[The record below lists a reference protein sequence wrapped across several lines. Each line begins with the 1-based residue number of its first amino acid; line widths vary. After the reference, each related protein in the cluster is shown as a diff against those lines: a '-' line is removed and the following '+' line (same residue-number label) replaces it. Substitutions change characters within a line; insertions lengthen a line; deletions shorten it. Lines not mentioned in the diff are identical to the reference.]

1 MKAYKYDSDFYC
13 AGQQD
18 CQLDPI
24 ATKREGH
31 EVWLLPANCTWAEPL
46 EEKEGY
52 KIKWN
57 GEAWE
62 YEEIPV
68 PPEPEPPTLEE
79 VKEQKI
85 NELKAIRDFKE
96 MEPVLYAEHKFD
108 FDSKSYERITAA
120 IYALDMQG
128 ATSTINWTLADN
140 GSTPVTANDLR
151 GVIAAAAVRS
161 DALHTAYRALK
172 SQVQAA
178 ETVDDVNNITWP
190 ED

>member
-1 MKAYKYDSDFYC
+1 MYAYKYDSDFYY

-31 EVWLLPANCTWAEPL
+31 EVWLLPANCTWEEPL
-46 EEKEGY
+46 TEKEGY

-57 GEAWE
+57 GEVWE

-68 PPEPEPPTLEE
+68 PPEPEPPTLDE
-79 VKEQKI
+79 VKANKI
-85 NELKAIRDFKE
+85 NELKGIRDTKE

-161 DALHTAYRALK
+161 DALHTTYRTLK

-178 ETVDDVNNITWP
+178 ETVADVATIVWP

>member
-1 MKAYKYDSDFYC
+1 MYAYKYDSDFYY
-13 AGQQD
+13 AGQQE

-31 EVWLLPANCTWAEPL
+31 DVWLLPANCTWAEPL
-46 EEKEGY
+46 TDKEGY

-68 PPEPEPPTLEE
+68 PPDPEPPTLEE

-85 NELKAIRDFKE
+85 NELKSIRDFKE

-140 GSTPVTANDLR
+140 SSTPVTANDLR

-178 ETVDDVNNITWP
+178 ETVADVNDIVWP